1 MPGPV
6 SWIRGSC
13 RLPGPSIGALCGR
26 ATVGAGELG
35 PTRQGS
41 TPVTARKGP
50 RPSEEAGEMAGEEPG
65 IIIAEFIGMKLKSLI
80 LSLAL
85 MGMVVAVSR
94 FHQPTL
100 SVADVEVGPGIVGGA
115 DQALMRDVVAAFDHA
130 DAAVRQADLDA
141 LMPFYAKGYNYYGL
155 KPADVRRIWAEVFVH
170 YRDLSSRHVFTD
182 VKLMQTGKVKKA
194 SVTCTGGLYGIDKE
208 SGKTI
213 TIDSWAS
220 EVHYLIYEDGAWRFL
235 GNKGGI
241 TESVPPSSAPHH
253 PLF

>member
-1 MPGPV
+1 M
-6 SWIRGSC
+6 
-13 RLPGPSIGALCGR
+13 AD
-26 ATVGAGELG
+26 
-35 PTRQGS
+35 
-41 TPVTARKGP
+41 RKT
-50 RPSEEAGEMAGEEPG
+50 G
-65 IIIAEFIGMKLKSLI
+65 IIIAEFMGMKLKSLM

-85 MGMVVAVSR
+85 LGIVVAASR

-100 SVADVEVGPGIVGGA
+100 SVADVEVAPGIVGER

-130 DAAVRQADLDA
+130 DTAVRQADLDA

-182 VKLMQTGKVKKA
+182 AKLMQTGKVKKA

-213 TIDSWAS
+213 TIDSWAN
-220 EVHYLIYEDGAWRFL
+220 EIHYLIYEDGAWRFL

-241 TESVPPSSAPHH
+241 TEPVPPSSAPHH

>member
-1 MPGPV
+1 MKWNRLVV
-6 SWIRGSC
+6 S
-13 RLPGPSIGALCGR
+13 GAFLG
-26 ATVGAGELG
+26 GA
-35 PTRQGS
+35 
-41 TPVTARKGP
+41 
-50 RPSEEAGEMAGEEPG
+50 
-65 IIIAEFIGMKLKSLI
+65 
-80 LSLAL
+80 LAL
-85 MGMVVAVSR
+85 MVLYYPAPGA
-94 FHQPTL
+94 
-100 SVADVEVGPGIVGGA
+100 ADVEVVPGVVGER
-115 DQALMRDVVAAFDHA
+115 DQALMRDVVAAFDQA
-130 DAAVRQADLDA
+130 DAAVRQADIKS

-213 TIDSWAS
+213 TIDSWAN

-241 TESVPPSSAPHH
+241 TESVSPSSAPHH

>member
-1 MPGPV
+1 MERN
-6 SWIRGSC
+6 S
-13 RLPGPSIGALCGR
+13 
-26 ATVGAGELG
+26 
-35 PTRQGS
+35 
-41 TPVTARKGP
+41 
-50 RPSEEAGEMAGEEPG
+50 
-65 IIIAEFIGMKLKSLI
+65 FI
-80 LSLAL
+80 LSVVLLGGVLAL
-85 MGMVVAVSR
+85 MSLYFPAPVA
-94 FHQPTL
+94 
-100 SVADVEVGPGIVGGA
+100 ADVEVVPGVVGER
-115 DQALMRDVVAAFDHA
+115 DQALMRDVVAAFDQA
-130 DAAVRQADLDA
+130 DAAVRQADIEA

-182 VKLMQTGKVKKA
+182 VKLMQTVKVKKA

-213 TIDSWAS
+213 TIDSWAN

-241 TESVPPSSAPHH
+241 TESVSPSSAPHH

>member
-1 MPGPV
+1 MG
-6 SWIRGSC
+6 C
-13 RLPGPSIGALCGR
+13 
-26 ATVGAGELG
+26 
-35 PTRQGS
+35 
-41 TPVTARKGP
+41 
-50 RPSEEAGEMAGEEPG
+50 EEHG
-65 IIIAEFIGMKLKSLI
+65 IIIAEFIGMKPKSLI
-80 LSLAL
+80 LILAL
-85 MGMVVAVSR
+85 MAIVVAVSR

-100 SVADVEVGPGIVGGA
+100 SVADVEVGPGVVGER
-115 DQALMRDVVAAFDHA
+115 DQALMRDVVAAFDQA
-130 DAAVRQADLDA
+130 DAAVRQADIES
-141 LMPFYAKGYNYYGL
+141 LMPFYAQGYNYYGL

-194 SVTCTGGLYGIDKE
+194 SVTCTGGLYGIDKD

>member
-1 MPGPV
+1 
-6 SWIRGSC
+6 
-13 RLPGPSIGALCGR
+13 
-26 ATVGAGELG
+26 
-35 PTRQGS
+35 
-41 TPVTARKGP
+41 
-50 RPSEEAGEMAGEEPG
+50 MAGRKTG
-65 IIIAEFIGMKLKSLI
+65 IIIAVSIDMKRNTFILGVVLLGGV
-80 LSLAL
+80 LAL
-85 MGMVVAVSR
+85 LSPYLPAPVA
-94 FHQPTL
+94 
-100 SVADVEVGPGIVGGA
+100 ADVEVVPGVVGER
-115 DQALMRDVVAAFDHA
+115 DQALMRDVVAAFDQA
-130 DAAVRQADLDA
+130 DAAVRQADLSA

-182 VKLMQTGKVKKA
+182 VKLMQTGKVKRA

-213 TIDSWAS
+213 TIDSWAN

>member
-1 MPGPV
+1 LDTWQLPVVRLFCWRIVQQRSSEGWGVRPHSGGPV
-6 SWIRGSC
+6 QIK
-13 RLPGPSIGALCGR
+13 IA
-26 ATVGAGELG
+26 
-35 PTRQGS
+35 
-41 TPVTARKGP
+41 KGP
-50 RPSEEAGEMAGEEPG
+50 RQIEEAGEVVCGEHG
-65 IIIAEFIGMKLKSLI
+65 IIIAELTGMKLKRLI

-85 MGMVVAVSR
+85 LGVVVGVSR
-94 FHQPTL
+94 CHHPTP
-100 SVADVEVGPGIVGGA
+100 SVADVEVVPGVVGER

-155 KPADVRRIWAEVFVH
+155 KTADVRRIWAEVFVH

-220 EVHYLIYEDGAWRFL
+220 EVHYLIYENGAWRFL

>member
-1 MPGPV
+1 MAAETSFLLREVP
-6 SWIRGSC
+6 
-13 RLPGPSIGALCGR
+13 A
-26 ATVGAGELG
+26 
-35 PTRQGS
+35 
-41 TPVTARKGP
+41 TARGV
-50 RPSEEAGEMAGEEPG
+50 SGT
-65 IIIAEFIGMKLKSLI
+65 IIAVSIDMKRNGLI
-80 LSLAL
+80 LSAVLLGGALAL
-85 MGMVVAVSR
+85 MSSYYPVPVA
-94 FHQPTL
+94 
-100 SVADVEVGPGIVGGA
+100 ADVEVVPGVVGER

-141 LMPFYAKGYNYYGL
+141 LMPFYANGYNYYGL

-213 TIDSWAS
+213 TIDSWAN

-241 TESVPPSSAPHH
+241 TEPVPPSSAPHH

>member
-1 MPGPV
+1 
-6 SWIRGSC
+6 
-13 RLPGPSIGALCGR
+13 
-26 ATVGAGELG
+26 
-35 PTRQGS
+35 
-41 TPVTARKGP
+41 
-50 RPSEEAGEMAGEEPG
+50 MACEEPG
-65 IIIAEFIGMKLKSLI
+65 IIIADFIGMKLKSFI

-85 MGMVVAVSR
+85 VSMVVAVSR

-100 SVADVEVGPGIVGGA
+100 SVADVEVVPGIVGER

-141 LMPFYAKGYNYYGL
+141 LMPFYAKSYNYYGL
-155 KPADVRRIWAEVFVH
+155 KPSNVRRIWAEVFVH

-194 SVTCTGGLYGIDKE
+194 AVTCTGGLYGIDKE

-220 EVHYLIYEDGAWRFL
+220 EVHYLIYEEGAWRFL

-241 TESVPPSSAPHH
+241 TESVLPSSAPHH

>member
-1 MPGPV
+1 M
-6 SWIRGSC
+6 R
-13 RLPGPSIGALCGR
+13 
-26 ATVGAGELG
+26 AGELG
-35 PTRQGS
+35 PIRQGS
-41 TPVTARKGP
+41 APAMARKGL
-50 RPSEEAGEMAGEEPG
+50 RPSEEAEGMACAGSG
-65 IIIAEFIGMKLKSLI
+65 IIIADFMGMKLKSLI

-85 MGMVVAVSR
+85 IGVVVGVSR
-94 FHQPTL
+94 CHHPTPT
-100 SVADVEVGPGIVGGA
+100 VADVEVVPGLVGER
-115 DQALMRDVVAAFDHA
+115 DHALMRDVVAAFDQA
-130 DAAVRQADLDA
+130 DAAVRKADLDA

-194 SVTCTGGLYGIDKE
+194 SVTCTGGLYGIDRD
-208 SGKTI
+208 SGKRI
-213 TIDSWAS
+213 TIDSWAG
-220 EVHYLIYEDGAWRFL
+220 EVHYLVYEDGAWRFL

>member
-1 MPGPV
+1 MQGMKKTGLVLSLVLAGV
-6 SWIRGSC
+6 SLAVFRWHY
-13 RLPGPSIGALCGR
+13 P
-26 ATVGAGELG
+26 ATVA
-35 PTRQGS
+35 
-41 TPVTARKGP
+41 
-50 RPSEEAGEMAGEEPG
+50 
-65 IIIAEFIGMKLKSLI
+65 
-80 LSLAL
+80 
-85 MGMVVAVSR
+85 
-94 FHQPTL
+94 
-100 SVADVEVGPGIVGGA
+100 ADVEMVPGIVGA
-115 DQALMRDVVAAFDHA
+115 RDQSLMKEVVAAFERA
-130 DAAVRQADLDA
+130 DAAVQKADLNA

-170 YRDLSSRHVFTD
+170 YRDLTSRHVFTD

-235 GNKGGI
+235 GNKGGMM
-241 TESVPPSSAPHH
+241 ESVPPGSAPHH

>member
-1 MPGPV
+1 M
-6 SWIRGSC
+6 R
-13 RLPGPSIGALCGR
+13 
-26 ATVGAGELG
+26 AGELG
-35 PTRQGS
+35 PIRQGPV
-41 TPVTARKGP
+41 PVTAAQGP
-50 RPSEEAGEMAGEEPG
+50 WQREETGKISGGEPG
-65 IIIAEFIGMKLKSLI
+65 IIIADFIGMKLNHLI

-85 MGMVVAVSR
+85 LGVVAGVSR
-94 FHQPTL
+94 CHHPTP
-100 SVADVEVGPGIVGGA
+100 SAADVEVVPGVVGER
-115 DQALMRDVVAAFDHA
+115 DQALMRDVVAAFDQA

-194 SVTCTGGLYGIDKE
+194 SVTCTGGLYGVDKE

-213 TIDSWAS
+213 TIDSWAN

-235 GNKGGI
+235 GNKGGV

>member
-1 MPGPV
+1 MKL
-6 SWIRGSC
+6 IR
-13 RLPGPSIGALCGR
+13 LMLTLALLS
-26 ATVGAGELG
+26 TVGG
-35 PTRQGS
+35 
-41 TPVTARKGP
+41 
-50 RPSEEAGEMAGEEPG
+50 
-65 IIIAEFIGMKLKSLI
+65 
-80 LSLAL
+80 
-85 MGMVVAVSR
+85 VSR
-94 FHQPTL
+94 CHHPTP
-100 SVADVEVGPGIVGGA
+100 SVAEVEVAPGVVEERNR
-115 DQALMRDVVAAFDHA
+115 ALMREVVAAFDQA
-130 DAAVRQADLDA
+130 DAAVRQADLDG

-182 VKLMQTGKVKKA
+182 VKLMQAGKVKKA

-208 SGKTI
+208 SGRTI
-213 TIDSWAS
+213 TIDSWAG

>member
-1 MPGPV
+1 MA
-6 SWIRGSC
+6 W
-13 RLPGPSIGALCGR
+13 
-26 ATVGAGELG
+26 
-35 PTRQGS
+35 
-41 TPVTARKGP
+41 KGL
-50 RPSEEAGEMAGEEPG
+50 RPSEEAEGTAGEGSG
-65 IIIAEFIGMKLKSLI
+65 IIIADFMGMKLKSLI

-85 MGMVVAVSR
+85 IGVVVGVSR
-94 FHQPTL
+94 CHHPTPT
-100 SVADVEVGPGIVGGA
+100 VADVEVVPGVVGER
-115 DQALMRDVVAAFDHA
+115 DQALMRDVVAAFDQA
-130 DAAVRQADLDA
+130 DAAVRKADLDA

-182 VKLMQTGKVKKA
+182 VKLMQTGKVKRA

-213 TIDSWAS
+213 TIDSWAN

-235 GNKGGI
+235 GNKGG
-241 TESVPPSSAPHH
+241 TTQFVPPSSAPHH